1 MSGRAKY
8 YRQGPARREP
18 APITDVLGTLMEQ
31 ASARYGSSLVRLRGS
46 WSTLAGE
53 DWADTTPVAVQ
64 DDVVVVEVPDG
75 GRASL
80 LRFQADALL
89 RAIQEAFGVGFAS
102 GIRLRVTRPHK
113 GR

>member
-1 MSGRAKY
+1 MTGRAKY

-18 APITDVLGTLMEQ
+18 APITDVLGTVMEQ
-31 ASARYGSSLVRLRGS
+31 ASARYGSRLARLRGS
-46 WSTLAGE
+46 WSTLAG
-53 DWADTTPVAVQ
+53 DVWAGTTPVAVK
-64 DDVVVVEVPDG
+64 DEVVVVEVPDG

-89 RAIQEAFGVGFAS
+89 RAIQEAFGEGFAS
-102 GIRLRVTRPHK
+102 GIRLRVARPEK